1 MDFGVFFLGSSPNHE
16 YQVEYEQALEQA
28 VIAEELG
35 FTTAW
40 LAEHHGSDY
49 GTFPSPAIFAAAL
62 AQRTKTIRIGV
73 AASILPFQNPVR
85 TAEDWA
91 MIDVISGGRLSF
103 AVGRGYQP
111 REFKMMGADPTIS
124 REVFDEA
131 LQIVLGLWS
140 TDGPFTFRGKHYT
153 VEDVEVFPKPVQRPI
168 PTWVAA
174 LSKPTF
180 EMVAKRQL
188 QIVTTPTLLPLEELK
203 RNIVVAAQTLIAHG
217 RAPEEIDFPMSMI
230 CHVADTHAEALAN
243 TDTAMDWQFSKLLG
257 IAPGGGGK
265 AAPASFEAYE
275 EVIRSLGQAPAT
287 DSLIDAGIVMIGS
300 PDELIVRLQALR
312 DEVGLK
318 HFICSFFLPGLSHEQ
333 VVASMEL
340 FAREVMPALAGPTPV
355 PEAFRVPLAQAA
367 G

>member
-1 MDFGVFFLGSSPNHE
+1 MDFGVFFLGSSPGHD
-16 YQVEYEQALEQA
+16 YRLEYEQALEQA
-28 VIAEELG
+28 VLAEELG

-40 LAEHHGSDY
+40 CAEHHGSDY

-62 AQRTKTIRIGV
+62 SQRTTTLRIGV

-91 MIDVISGGRLSF
+91 MIDVLSGGRLDF

-111 REFKMMGADPTIS
+111 REFAMMGADPSTS
-124 REVFDEA
+124 RAVFDEA
-131 LQIVLGLWS
+131 IQIVLGLWT
-140 TDGPFTFRGKHYT
+140 TDGPFSFHGEHFT
-153 VEDVEVFPKPVQRPI
+153 VENVEIFPKPVQQPI

-180 EMVAKRQL
+180 EMVAKRRL
-188 QIVTTPTLLPLEELK
+188 QIVTTPTLLPLDDLK
-203 RNIVVAAQTLIAHG
+203 KHIVTAAQTLVAHG
-217 RAPEEIDFPMSMI
+217 RAPEDIDFPMSMI
-230 CHVADTHAEALAN
+230 CHVAPTREQAIAN
-243 TDTAMDWQFSKLLG
+243 TDASMDWQFSKLLG

-287 DSLIDAGIVMIGS
+287 ESLIDAGIVMIGS
-300 PDELIVRLQALR
+300 PEETVERLKVLR
-312 DEVGLK
+312 DDVGLK

-333 VVASMEL
+333 VCD
-340 FAREVMPALAGPTPV
+340 
-355 PEAFRVPLAQAA
+355 
-367 G
+367 